1 LQLPIEICDG
11 KIIDGRRRWMAC
23 QKIGVKAMT
32 KDVSPA
38 DPIAYV
44 LSLNFYRRHLTASQA
59 AMVGAR
65 AREIYNRQA
74 KDRQKASGGDKKS
87 LSAESVV
94 EKSPPPI
101 SDSGNKARAAVG
113 VSGKMILPVR

>member
-1 LQLPIEICDG
+1 
-11 KIIDGRRRWMAC
+11 
-23 QKIGVKAMT
+23 
-32 KDVSPA
+32 
-38 DPIAYV
+38 
-44 LSLNFYRRHLTASQA
+44 
-59 AMVGAR
+59 MVGAR